1 MHVVMFAD
9 QHLESLGGAQ
19 VSMRLQKRFLER
31 AGHVVTVVAP
41 RLHRPAS
48 DDPAY
53 LDLPSIAITPDREYA
68 LTWPGARTD
77 RFLDAEMGARL
88 PADVVHVQA
97 DFWGAFIGHRFAARH
112 GLPVVHT
119 MHNRVDVGI
128 EATAP
133 FPSLVLR
140 VLNAW
145 ARRALPSP
153 AARRAARHGGGPS
166 RDAHDDPRA
175 ARDSATSEATVA
187 DGPSAAT
194 PRAARRSGVPSQ
206 DVGEALRDPRDS
218 ASFDGSAP
226 LVPAS
231 RIDGWAFLHR
241 LARLS
246 RAVTAPSAHFA
257 RRLEWH
263 GVAPSV
269 DVIWN
274 GIDDDVLDA
283 ALAFGSSARRPG
295 RPRFVWLG
303 RMSPEKRLLPFL
315 EAVVAS
321 GIDAEV
327 EVIGGGA
334 QLSAAQRLVE
344 LERPT
349 AAVVFS
355 GRLPYA
361 ETLAR
366 LADADAVVQ
375 TSIGFE
381 TQGMTVFEAAS
392 LGTPAVVSDP
402 DIAAELG
409 GGTWS
414 VADATV
420 PALAEALRR
429 AAADIAAGS
438 PVRAEPSIAER
449 FRQSSRTAAMVAVY
463 ERVIRSGR

>member
-41 RLHRPAS
+41 RLHRDAP
-48 DDPAY
+48 DDAAY

-77 RFLDAEMGARL
+77 RFVDAQMGARL
-88 PADVVHVQA
+88 PVDVVHVQA
-97 DFWGAFIGHRFAARH
+97 DFWGAFIGHRYAARH

-133 FPSLVLR
+133 FPGLVLR

-145 ARRALPSP
+145 ARRALRGT
-153 AARRAARHGGGPS
+153 APS
-166 RDAHDDPRA
+166 RDVVPDAAGA
-175 ARDSATSEATVA
+175 ARSRDAGPAGRGAGAEPASVRAGRVA
-187 DGPSAAT
+187 AVSSGRSAA
-194 PRAARRSGVPSQ
+194 
-206 DVGEALRDPRDS
+206 
-218 ASFDGSAP
+218 
-226 LVPAS
+226 
-231 RIDGWAFLHR
+231 DGWAYLRR
-241 LARLS
+241 LAALS
-246 RAVTAPSAHFA
+246 HAVTAPSSHFA
-257 RRLEWH
+257 RRLEEH
-263 GVAPSV
+263 GVASAV

-283 ALAFGSSARRPG
+283 ALGAGSSVRRPG
-295 RPRFVWLG
+295 RPRFIWLG
-303 RMSPEKRLLPFL
+303 RMSPEKRLLPFV
-315 EAVVAS
+315 EAVIAS
-321 GIDAEV
+321 GIDADIEIV
-327 EVIGGGA
+327 GGGA
-334 QLSAAQRLVE
+334 QLRAARRLI
-344 LERPT
+344 ERALPKAT
-349 AAVVFS
+349 VTFS

-361 ETLAR
+361 ETLRR

-409 GGTWS
+409 SGTWT
-414 VADATV
+414 VTDATV
-420 PALAEALRR
+420 AALADALRR
-429 AAADIAAGS
+429 AAADIAAGT
-438 PVRAEPSIAER
+438 PVEPDASIAER
-449 FRQSSRTAAMVAVY
+449 FRQSSRTAAMVDVYRRAVAA
-463 ERVIRSGR
+463 GR

>member
-41 RLHRPAS
+41 RPHRPAAHDAS
-48 DDPAY
+48 Y
-53 LDLPSIAITPDREYA
+53 LDLPSLPITVDREYA
-68 LTWPGARTD
+68 LAWPGARTD

-88 PADVVHVQA
+88 PVDVVHVQA
-97 DFWGAFIGHRFAARH
+97 DFWGAFVGHRYADRH

-133 FPSLVLR
+133 FPGLVLR
-140 VLNAW
+140 ALNAW
-145 ARRALPSP
+145 ARRALPRGGT
-153 AARRAARHGGGPS
+153 AA
-166 RDAHDDPRA
+166 
-175 ARDSATSEATVA
+175 VA
-187 DGPSAAT
+187 GRGTAP
-194 PRAARRSGVPSQ
+194 
-206 DVGEALRDPRDS
+206 VGR
-218 ASFDGSAP
+218 G
-226 LVPAS
+226 
-231 RIDGWAFLHR
+231 IDGWAYLRR
-241 LARLS
+241 LAALS
-246 RAVTAPSAHFA
+246 HAVTAPSAHFA
-257 RRLEWH
+257 RRLERH

-274 GIDDDVLDA
+274 GIDDDALDA
-283 ALAFGSSARRPG
+283 ALAAGPTERRPG

-315 EAVVAS
+315 EAVAES
-321 GIDAEV
+321 RIDAEV
-327 EVIGGGA
+327 EIIGGGG
-334 QLSAAQRLVE
+334 QLRAAQRLVE
-344 LERPT
+344 RRAPV
-349 AAVVFS
+349 ASVAFA

-361 ETLAR
+361 ETLRR
-366 LADADAVVQ
+366 LADADAVLQ

-392 LGTPAVVSDP
+392 LGTPAVVSDS
-402 DIAAELG
+402 DIGAELG
-409 GGTWS
+409 AGTWA
-414 VADATV
+414 VPDATV
-420 PALAEALRR
+420 AALAQTLRR

-438 PVRAEPSIAER
+438 PVTPDESVAER

-463 ERVIRSGR
+463 ERAVTAGR